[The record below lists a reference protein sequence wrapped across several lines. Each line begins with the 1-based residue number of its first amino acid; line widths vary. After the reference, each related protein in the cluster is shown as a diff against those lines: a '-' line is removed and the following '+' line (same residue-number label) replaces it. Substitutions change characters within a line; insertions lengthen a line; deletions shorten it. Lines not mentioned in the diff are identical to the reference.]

1 MRMNLEVPMV
11 KRRYERRWPIP
22 ASVRRYC
29 VWSEAPYDDVAGSF
43 TEVLTHLGLPS
54 SKMLLECSELYTPES
69 EWLARLGKT
78 VVQADGSRNIDNA
91 TRGFEVDENV
101 ILKYGNYNYSFL
113 CSSPDSLGC
122 SLRFMKPLEWYITF
136 WSVGTP
142 IAILLEWMQSAKLRR
157 PEPYFLQNL
166 GRYDPVVFLS
176 YHHVHMEIM
185 VISQSL
191 GSKIALYLVQQGD
204 GGETQAK

>member
-1 MRMNLEVPMV
+1 MLRMNLEIPMV

-29 VWSEAPYDDVAGSF
+29 VWSEASYDDVAGTF
-43 TEVLTHLGLPS
+43 AEILTHIGPTS
-54 SKMLLECSELYTPES
+54 SKMMLECSELYTPES
-69 EWLARLGKT
+69 EWVARLGKT
-78 VVQADGSRNIDNA
+78 VVQVDDSAKRDKAASGL
-91 TRGFEVDENV
+91 EVDENV

-113 CSSPDSLGC
+113 CTSADSLGC
-122 SLRFMKPLEWYITF
+122 SLRCMKPLEWYITF

-142 IAILLEWMQSAKLRR
+142 TTILLEWMHGVKLKR

-176 YHHVHMEIM
+176 YEHVHMEIM
-185 VISQSL
+185 VINQSL
-191 GSKIALYLVQQGD
+191 GNKIALYLTQQCD
-204 GGETQAK
+204 GRET

>member
-1 MRMNLEVPMV
+1 MLRMNLEIPMV

-29 VWSEAPYDDVAGSF
+29 VWSEAPYDDVAGTF
-43 TEVLTHLGLPS
+43 AEVLTHIGPRS
-54 SKMLLECSELYTPES
+54 SKMLLECSELYAPES
-69 EWLARLGKT
+69 EWVARLGKT
-78 VVQADGSRNIDNA
+78 VVEVEDSGNRDKA
-91 TRGFEVDENV
+91 TRDLEVDENV

-113 CSSPDSLGC
+113 CSSGDSLGC
-122 SLRFMKPLEWYITF
+122 ALRFMKPLEWYITF

-142 IAILLEWMQSAKLRR
+142 ATILLEWMHSAKLKR

-176 YHHVHMEIM
+176 YEHVHMEIM
-185 VISQSL
+185 VINQAL
-191 GSKIALYLVQQGD
+191 GNKIALYLTQQCD
-204 GGETQAK
+204 GGET